1 MASLNEVAKNGSSYM
16 SPEYAATLTPDQLAM
31 AVYGSKMTLVLE
43 LFTITT
49 LWLVKFCLLIL
60 YHRLTLVLLLVV
72 APKLNRSRFR
82 LTSSMTQIRIREA
95 LRSHQDH
102 WLVLHNRLRACYCT
116 APHLLVRTDIR
127 ILARTSKV
135 L

>member
-1 MASLNEVAKNGSSYM
+1 M